1 MLSPRRAPIER
12 RSGSQYA
19 HAYDDEDCREDRPQ
33 HLVRHPR
40 TQMAAEEDA
49 GQRAN
54 DERTQQYPIDRSQK
68 PVADAR
74 DQGQRHGMG
83 DVGANETGDRD
94 ARITATLRAVSARR
108 PSSLALAPNGREP

>member
-1 MLSPRRAPIER
+1 MRTT
-12 RSGSQYA
+12 
-19 HAYDDEDCREDRPQ
+19 YDDKDCREDRPQ

-54 DERTQQYPIDRSQK
+54 DERTQQYPIDRPQK

-83 DVGANETGDRD
+83 DVIGADRD
-94 ARITATLRAVSARR
+94 PTSEANLYVISKL
-108 PSSLALAPNGREP
+108 